1 MPGSRDGSL
10 IHPRSARLLASAIA
24 LVGLTRA
31 LAGQGPPAGRGAQS
45 LPRWIP
51 DPESQLLPAPVPA
64 TVKDGFRLVTL
75 GDLLYWRPVRA
86 QIDSGMEAALRIVRD
101 ADFATANLEGTF
113 FDLRTK
119 RIPPREGGILMVGAP
134 ELAEDIKNLGVRLVS
149 KANNHT
155 VDWGTAGMNE
165 NRRLLEAAGLPY
177 AGVGDNRQAAR
188 AATFVDLPKGRV
200 AVVSAASSFPAG
212 SIPMDEDAEIPAR
225 AGISVLRTTSVH
237 TVTAQEMAVLQRMD
251 GVRRDAGLS
260 ISGNGGGRGGAPAG
274 RGGAIGDAAT
284 PQEITVLGQTYRLG
298 PRSGWTWSM
307 NPLDHFEIL
316 KEVHSAKKLADLVI
330 FTIHAHEG
338 PDAPG
343 EGDGPYPAD
352 FLPVLFHHVID
363 AGADVVAG
371 HGSHALRGI
380 EIYKGRPIFYGLSTF
395 LFQGYILATQDSRD
409 GQNIDPRYTSRGETE
424 VRLNGGPPPG
434 AVDSTGL
441 LGSWNVS
448 ILPVMTYEG
457 GRAKEIRIYPVDV
470 RRNAQSKQSGLPRLA
485 PPELGR
491 RILALMR
498 ELSAPF
504 GTQIQIEGNVGVIR
518 P

>member
-1 MPGSRDGSL
+1 MPT
-10 IHPRSARLLASAIA
+10 HTLLRATFA
-24 LVGLTRA
+24 LVGLAST
-31 LAGQGPPAGRGAQS
+31 LAAQGTTPR
-45 LPRWIP
+45 RWIP

-64 TVKDGFRLVTL
+64 PVKDGVRLVTL

-119 RIPPREGGILMVGAP
+119 RIAPREGGILMAGAP
-134 ELAEDIKNLGVRLVS
+134 DLAEDIKNLGVRLVS

-155 VDWGTAGMNE
+155 VDWGVAGMNE

-188 AATFVDLPKGRV
+188 AATFVDVQKGRV
-200 AVVSAASSFPAG
+200 AVVSAASSFTAG

-237 TVTAQEMAVLQRMD
+237 TVTAKEMAVLEQMD
-251 GVRRDAGLS
+251 AVRKTSGLT
-260 ISGNGGGRGGAPAG
+260 ITGNTGGRGGANRNAET
-274 RGGAIGDAAT
+274 AK
-284 PQEITVLGQTYRLG
+284 EVTVLGQTYRLG
-298 PRSGWTWSM
+298 ERSGWTWSM

-316 KEVHSAKKLADLVI
+316 KEVRSAKKLADLVV

-352 FLPVLFHHVID
+352 FLPVLFHNVID

-395 LFQGYILATQDSRD
+395 LFQGYIMVTQDSRD
-409 GQNIDPRYTSRGETE
+409 ASNVDPRYTSRGDTE
-424 VRLNGGPPPG
+424 VRLNGAPPPG

-457 GRAKEIRIYPVDV
+457 GRVKEIRIYPIDV
-470 RRNAQSKQSGLPRLA
+470 RRNAQSKQSGLPRMA

-491 RILALMR
+491 RILNLMR

-504 GTQIQIEGNVGVIR
+504 GTDIRIEGNVGVIR